1 MRRVA
6 FSAVPNPLIPTFSPE
21 GEKGQQT
28 GFPFVIGVFD
38 SGHGGL
44 TVLRALVDA
53 APDRPF
59 VYLGDHAAAPYGPRD
74 EDDIHRLTLRGME
87 RLFDQG
93 CTLVVIA
100 CNTAAA
106 VSLRRL
112 QQEWLP
118 TAHPGRNVLG
128 VLVPMVEAITRVPWM
143 IDTVPPDHLAEPRT
157 VGVFATLATVNSGS
171 FPREIGK
178 RAPSVR
184 VVQQACPDLVPLIER
199 GASDAELAPAVAGYV
214 AALLDRLEGEALDAV
229 VLGCTHYPLVAH
241 LFRAAL
247 PPGVDILSQPL
258 LSARSLE
265 QYLDRHPEYRPAA
278 GESGVRFF
286 TTGSAPLVSDLAGRF
301 FGHPTPFERL
311 SP

>member
-1 MRRVA
+1 MDDKR
-6 FSAVPNPLIPTFSPE
+6 
-21 GEKGQQT
+21 
-28 GFPFVIGVFD
+28 FPSVIGVFD

-53 APDRPF
+53 APGRPF

-74 EDDIHRLTLRGME
+74 DGDIHRLTIRGME
-87 RLFDQG
+87 HLFAQG
-93 CTLVVIA
+93 CRLVVIA

-106 VSLRRL
+106 VALRRL

-143 IDTVPPDHLAEPRT
+143 IDTVPPDHLGEPRT
-157 VGVFATLATVNSGS
+157 VGVFATQATVNSGS

-199 GASDAELAPAVAGYV
+199 GAPDEVLAPVVAGYV
-214 AALLDRLEGEALDAV
+214 AALLERLGGQPLDTV
-229 VLGCTHYPLVAH
+229 VLGCTHYPLVER
-241 LFRAAL
+241 LFLRAL
-247 PPGVDILSQPL
+247 PPGVEVLCQPTL
-258 LSARSLE
+258 TARSLE
-265 QYLDRHPEYRPAA
+265 QYLERHPEYRPAA
-278 GESGVRFF
+278 GEHGVRFF
-286 TTGSAPLVSDLAGRF
+286 TTGSAPLVSELAGRF

>member
-1 MRRVA
+1 M
-6 FSAVPNPLIPTFSPE
+6 
-21 GEKGQQT
+21 
-28 GFPFVIGVFD
+28 IGVFD

-59 VYLGDHAAAPYGPRD
+59 VYLGDHAAAPYGPRS
-74 EDDIHRLTLRGME
+74 EDDIYRLTIAGMD
-87 RLFDQG
+87 RLFAQG
-93 CTLVVIA
+93 CRLIVIA

-106 VSLRRL
+106 VALRRL

-118 TAHPGRNVLG
+118 SAHPGRNVLG

-143 IDTVPPDHLAEPRT
+143 IDTVPPDHLAEPRS
-157 VGVFATLATVNSGS
+157 VGIFATAATVNSGS

-199 GASDAELAPAVAGYV
+199 GASDAEIEPAVAGYV
-214 AALLDRLEGEALDAV
+214 RVLLDKMGSQPLDTV
-229 VLGCTHYPLVAH
+229 VLGCTHYPLVRH
-241 LFRAAL
+241 LFARAL
-247 PPGVDILSQPL
+247 PQGVEVLCQPTL
-258 LSARSLE
+258 TARSLE
-265 QYLDRHPEYRPAA
+265 QYLDRHPEYRPDPAER
-278 GESGVRFF
+278 GLRFF
-286 TTGSAPLVSDLAGRF
+286 TTGDAALVSELAGRF

-311 SP
+311 R